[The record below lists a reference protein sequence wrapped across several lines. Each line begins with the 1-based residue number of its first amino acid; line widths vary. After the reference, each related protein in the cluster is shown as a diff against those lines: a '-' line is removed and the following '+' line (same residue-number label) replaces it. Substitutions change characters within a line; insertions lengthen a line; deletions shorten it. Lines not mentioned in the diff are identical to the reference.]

1 MRVLILATAVLALTV
16 TVLAASS
23 RQIAAEVEA
32 TPPVSPVFVTG
43 NYFPPQP

>member
-1 MRVLILATAVLALTV
+1 MRALILTAIALAFAV

-32 TPPVSPVFVTG
+32 TTPVSPVFVTG

>member
-1 MRVLILATAVLALTV
+1 MRGMILAAIVLIAGIAAV
-16 TVLAASS
+16 S

-32 TPPVSPVFVTG
+32 ATPVSPVFVTG